1 MQTINRRR
9 RVRARSS
16 CGGPLTRTSV
26 TALTGADLPKSGNWS
41 FAMPMGASCS
51 RTVARAL
58 ESLLPAPRSTDQ
70 EDTARAGRLSCLQR
84 NKPGGCAFS
93 SVWIHLGILRTR
105 GGELAASRYLYCS
118 ALAAYDD
125 VGPTLLGALAGEAVL
140 SESQGQR
147 PGLQYLQCATV
158 ALQF

>member
-1 MQTINRRR
+1 MVAVVRGNCEGSDINEEY
-9 RVRARSS
+9 
-16 CGGPLTRTSV
+16 P
-26 TALTGADLPKSGNWS
+26 S
-41 FAMPMGASCS
+41 F
-51 RTVARAL
+51 
-58 ESLLPAPRSTDQ
+58 
-70 EDTARAGRLSCLQR
+70 ED
-84 NKPGGCAFS
+84 
-93 SVWIHLGILRTR
+93 VWIHLGILRTR

>member
-1 MQTINRRR
+1 M
-9 RVRARSS
+9 
-16 CGGPLTRTSV
+16 LD
-26 TALTGADLPKSGNWS
+26 GA
-41 FAMPMGASCS
+41 
-51 RTVARAL
+51 
-58 ESLLPAPRSTDQ
+58 
-70 EDTARAGRLSCLQR
+70 LSCFDLRIQYM
-84 NKPGGCAFS
+84 NS
-93 SVWIHLGILRTR
+93 HIVWIHLGILRTR

-125 VGPTLLGALAGEAVL
+125 VGSTLLGALAGETVL